1 MDFSMDNSS
10 ISVAELESW
19 KSTDC
24 FQRFLES
31 QRELVH
37 SQIDQLQKIVFA
49 QCRLTGANPLSQEMA
64 AGALSINIG
73 KRPRDLL
80 NPKAV
85 KYMQSV
91 FAVKDAVSKKESRE
105 ISALCGVTVTQVRE
119 FFSGQRARVRKLVR
133 LSRDKSIKSDVCKT
147 SSDGNLPGPDSSIP
161 IINPA
166 PLNSLEPNTT
176 EEAPSCSSQEVTISG
191 IEDSDKKFVDNIFSS
206 MRKEVTFSGQVKLM
220 DWILQIQNSSVL
232 SWFLNNGGLMI
243 LTAWLSEAALE
254 EQTTILLVILKVLCH
269 LPLHKALPVQMSAIL
284 QSVNRLRFYR
294 TSDISNRA
302 KVLLSR
308 WSKMFI
314 RNQALKKPSVANSF
328 NNVQNE
334 KILKQCNGEMLGND
348 WPSNIDLPEEI
359 LQLAFENSENNR
371 NSESLPATK
380 LLTSSA
386 DDSNKKQN
394 LGGSSTLT
402 RERRKVL
409 PVEQPGQNKSSRNV
423 QVARIMPSK
432 QGRPMS
438 ADDIKKAKMR
448 ASFMQSKYGNNGS
461 SSNENQQQK
470 IEDPNQSNNSLIRPF
485 ISTSKLPLRRKIE
498 EGSKNKLLTAEPST
512 LPEAPEVPALD
523 TGTVSENAAD
533 TMPSFGPAEPSQEE
547 LKMKQIPWRMP
558 PEMRMDDVW
567 RVGVGEK
574 SKEVEIQMAR
584 IKRTKET
591 TYQRLQDI
599 PPNPRE
605 PWDLEIDH
613 DDTLTPEIPTEQ
625 PPDLMLL
632 NHPRPCRPSC
642 KSHKPLLNVK
652 LLLSLPS
659 PTPNPNPN
667 PSTSTSTSASAAEPD
682 LELLAVLLKNPE
694 LVFALTGQG
703 SSGASLTSAQTVQ
716 LLDMLKSSQ
725 TDLTA
730 ILNSFKRGNTQ
741 QVEPIVSLPSPTPPS
756 ERMTEW
762 RPEVVVSRPV
772 PILSS
777 REATVLPSTSV
788 LPFHTSATA
797 VKPQTQMSN
806 NFLLP
811 PLGTATAI
819 PPTQQLFQSEV
830 RANLLPDLGRSH
842 IPDRNI
848 PLMNSITNQ
857 VPNSLQHRNPVTQGL
872 PSLNSEV
879 MKYGQ
884 LQTLKPAQIVQT
896 PQKER
901 FPLASSPL
909 ETLLSA
915 RGKLSLQPQQPNIAP
930 EPPLHQLHH
939 TMQWNSFGSNNSII
953 SNFRQTHVEPM
964 NRHKSFE
971 GTISGSNLWSQANP
985 NNHNMFP
992 GRSMA
997 VPAESRWERNGYV
1010 DEPGYETWSSDRSP
1024 GKVEI
1029 TRVLFRASLF
1039 RPKKGLRSEF

>member
-19 KSTDC
+19 KSAEC

-37 SQIDQLQKIVFA
+37 SQIDQLQKIVVA

-133 LSRDKSIKSDVCKT
+133 LSREKSIKSDVCKI
-147 SSDGNLPGPDSSIP
+147 SSDGNLPGSDSSIP
-161 IINPA
+161 TINPA
-166 PLNSLEPNTT
+166 PLNSLEPSTT
-176 EEAPSCSSQEVTISG
+176 EEAPSCSSQEVTIPG
-191 IEDSDKKFVDNIFSS
+191 IEDSDKTFVDNIFSS

-220 DWILQIQNSSVL
+220 DWILQVQNPSVL

-254 EQTTILLVILKVLCH
+254 EQTTILLGILKVLCH

-314 RNQALKKPSVANSF
+314 RNQSLKKPSVANSF

-334 KILKQCNGEMLGND
+334 KILKQSNGEMLGND

-371 NSESLPATK
+371 
-380 LLTSSA
+380 
-386 DDSNKKQN
+386 
-394 LGGSSTLT
+394 
-402 RERRKVL
+402 KVL
-409 PVEQPGQNKSSRNV
+409 PVEQPGQNKSSRHF

-448 ASFMQSKYGNNGS
+448 ASFMQSKYGSNGL

-470 IEDPNQSNNSLIRPF
+470 IEDPNHSSNSQIRPL
-485 ISTSKLPLRRKIE
+485 ISALKLPLRRKIE
-498 EGSKNKLLTAEPST
+498 EGSKTKFLASEPST
-512 LPEAPEVPALD
+512 LPDAPEVPALD
-523 TGTVSENAAD
+523 TGTVSETAAG
-533 TMPSFGPAEPSQEE
+533 TMPSFGPAESSWEE
-547 LKMKQIPWRMP
+547 PKMIQIPWRMP
-558 PEMRMDDVW
+558 PEMRMDDLW

-591 TYQRLQDI
+591 AYQMVQEI

-605 PWDLEIDH
+605 PWDLEMDH
-613 DDTLTPEIPTEQ
+613 DDSLTPEIPTEQ
-625 PPDLMLL
+625 PPDLDASE
-632 NHPRPCRPSC
+632 P
-642 KSHKPLLNVK
+642 
-652 LLLSLPS
+652 PS
-659 PTPNPNPN
+659 PSPSPSPPNLQNPQTSLEPHVTAPQPTITYPSNPN

-682 LELLAVLLKNPE
+682 LELLAVLLKNPQ

-725 TDLTA
+725 ADLTA
-730 ILNSFKRGNTQ
+730 ILDSFKGGNNTQ
-741 QVEPIVSLPSPTPPS
+741 QVEPVSLPSPTPPS
-756 ERMTEW
+756 ERMNGW
-762 RPEVVVSRPV
+762 RPEVAVSRPV

-777 REATVLPSTSV
+777 REAAGIPSTSV
-788 LPFHTSATA
+788 LPFRTSATA
-797 VKPQTQMSN
+797 VKPHTQMSN
-806 NFLLP
+806 NFSLP
-811 PLGTATAI
+811 PLRTTTAI
-819 PPTQQLFQSEV
+819 PPTQQLPILNTFQSEV
-830 RANLLPDLGRSH
+830 RANLL
-842 IPDRNI
+842 
-848 PLMNSITNQ
+848 
-857 VPNSLQHRNPVTQGL
+857 PNSLQHRNPVTQGL

-879 MKYGQ
+879 MNYGQ
-884 LQTLKPAQIVQT
+884 LHTLKPAQIVQT
-896 PQKER
+896 PPKDR

-909 ETLLSA
+909 ETLLPA
-915 RGKLSLQPQQPNIAP
+915 RGTLSQQPQQPHIAP
-930 EPPLHQLHH
+930 EPPLHQMHH
-939 TMQWNSFGSNNSII
+939 TMQWNSFGSNNISI
-953 SNFRQTHVEPM
+953 SNFRQTHVESM

-971 GTISGSNLWSQANP
+971 GAISGSNLRSQSNL
-985 NNHNMFP
+985 NNHNLLP

-997 VPAESRWERNGYV
+997 APAESTWERNGYL
-1010 DEPGYETWSSDRSP
+1010 DGPEYETWNPDRSP
-1024 GKVEI
+1024 
-1029 TRVLFRASLF
+1029 A
-1039 RPKKGLRSEF
+1039 RSRSPEYYSGQGYLDRRIDFGRSSRTDWSGSRDSDRRDYRHGSGRRRDSRRH